1 MSLEMLTVLWIAAVG
16 SSLLFIALSGLVGLM
31 YLLTAP
37 WPFRR
42 KGRPRTAVANGFG
55 EPRPSSNEPSRAAP
69 DPVAGA
75 AGAEA
80 SDQDRDRRRRA
91 AAIAVAIACAERDD
105 TTLGAT
111 DAPSNWRLMHRAR
124 QLAQS
129 KVRPKVRS

>member
-16 SSLLFIALSGLVGLM
+16 SSLLFIALTGLVGLM

-42 KGRPRTAVANGFG
+42 KGRPRVAPN
-55 EPRPSSNEPSRAAP
+55 
-69 DPVAGA
+69 PVTGT
-75 AGAEA
+75 AGAEV

-91 AAIAVAIACAERDD
+91 AAIAVAIACAERDGA
-105 TTLGAT
+105 TLAAT